1 VTAAG
6 YITRETTIQTTTSR
20 IDIIRDAAPFSLTFY
35 RQFARDGFEQ
45 PHALDVVRSLRQAP
59 ACYLQTKGLSAD
71 VVRSLESA
79 ARAVVPM
86 FTGSTFTVATFETG
100 TELRPRQNGWI
111 VVDTHDDS
119 SESAN
124 CGQAYPGAP
133 DGSIWINTSQ
143 TCYRN
148 TDMLLSTFAHEIGH
162 ALGFSH
168 VDNPR
173 FLMYRDWAEGIL
185 LLGPGGPCRL
195 VVSYPPGRVIGSRG
209 LIRRRPDRTTPPACR
224 RGRTAARQARREA
237 ARGVVIDRQAL
248 APTGK
253 LCNRD

>member
-45 PHALDVVRSLRQAP
+45 PNALDVVRSLRQAP
-59 ACYLQTKGLSAD
+59 AFYLQTKGLSAD

-100 TELRPRQNGWI
+100 AELRPRQNGWI

-185 LLGPGGPCRL
+185 LPGP
-195 VVSYPPGRVIGSRG
+195 
-209 LIRRRPDRTTPPACR
+209 RRTLSATTAPS
-224 RGRTAARQARREA
+224 RRESCPRA
-237 ARGVVIDRQAL
+237 VLTSASRETGIRISTPQTSVREASARSRRESL
-248 APTGK
+248 
-253 LCNRD
+253 

>member
-59 ACYLQTKGLSAD
+59 AFYLQTKGLSAD

-185 LLGPGGPCRL
+185 LLGPGGP
-195 VVSYPPGRVIGSRG
+195 
-209 LIRRRPDRTTPPACR
+209 
-224 RGRTAARQARREA
+224 
-237 ARGVVIDRQAL
+237 
-248 APTGK
+248 
-253 LCNRD
+253 